1 MGIALWNS
9 IQFPLHLGKLKSSR
23 NLKNSSMFGFFSKK
37 NITCQWA
44 RCWFFRGHRNVRFQ
58 KKGPTDL
65 AVIPGNGCVKLGNDF
80 RNHQFLGNV
89 DLSRQMQGLVWCI
102 VYLFK
107 GHLPIGC
114 WMGGNSLFVKQPVGF
129 QDIYVNRSMGHC
141 SYFWLSMWYYGGFLS
156 HGTSMTWIMLRW
168 AVLGHLH
175 GCPLVI

>member
-37 NITCQWA
+37 TS
-44 RCWFFRGHRNVRFQ
+44 
-58 KKGPTDL
+58 L
-65 AVIPGNGCVKLGNDF
+65 ASELVVGSS
-80 RNHQFLGNV
+80 V
-89 DLSRQMQGLVWCI
+89 DTATSGSRQIQGLIWCI